1 MTVNGFVAGVRRKKA
16 DGVITPVIVELLAL
30 KGAVRAHFVKLKNR
44 HQLNG
49 VDSQLLEVG
58 NLFADTGKGAA
69 VLNAGAL
76 VHRKAS
82 DVKLINNQFLK
93 RNRGR
98 LKVAPVV
105 VLKHHARLVDALI
118 LLRLAPAALT
128 GDRLGVGVE
137 DIFCL
142 VKHQTLFG
150 VVGTVD
156 RVGVFKLVDLQTEYD
171 HGVGVADTVGI
182 GKGQTHIRRSG
193 SRRKQKQRAGGGI
206 DGTDREIHAAAHRTG
221 TLQIIVSGPYVITAN
236 NVSGL

>member
-1 MTVNGFVAGVRRKKA
+1 MVAVEHIAAAAEVVIFAVRRKHIIDIVVNSLKGEERSQLVALGGVVEHNVENNLNAIGFEVANQLLELGALAVVLVTVNGFVAGIRRKKA
-16 DGVITPVIVELLAL
+16 DSVVAPVIIELLAL

-156 RVGVFKLVDLQTEYD
+156 
-171 HGVGVADTVGI
+171 
-182 GKGQTHIRRSG
+182 
-193 SRRKQKQRAGGGI
+193 
-206 DGTDREIHAAAHRTG
+206 
-221 TLQIIVSGPYVITAN
+221 
-236 NVSGL
+236 